1 MAIDPQICFKDSAKL
16 QLLET
21 PLLHIRLTSKLGQE
35 PLSIKK
41 FTTVFLKIFESFCL
55 FSGQNLLLLGHMMT
69 HFRGN
74 KKSGYTFKFLENGPF
89 FMRKRNHFNKTCDL
103 FKKSSITEIGK
114 NVILSISLTTCAVCN
129 LMSCARKTSFQDN
142 SLLQSLFFCIAYSD
156 KISARTLHTLKH
168 SCISFLYFEKID
180 IS

>member
-1 MAIDPQICFKDSAKL
+1 MSDISDIFSQDNMHYCFVAFMSACMACMKIMVADPQICFKDSAKL

-21 PLLHIRLTSKLGQE
+21 PLLHIKLTSKLGQE
-35 PLSIKK
+35 PQSIKK
-41 FTTVFLKIFESFCL
+41 FMTVFLKIFESFCL

-103 FKKSSITEIGK
+103 F
-114 NVILSISLTTCAVCN
+114 
-129 LMSCARKTSFQDN
+129 RK
-142 SLLQSLFFCIAYSD
+142 
-156 KISARTLHTLKH
+156 
-168 SCISFLYFEKID
+168 
-180 IS
+180 

>member
-1 MAIDPQICFKDSAKL
+1 MHYCFVAFMRACMACMKIMVADPQICFKDSAKL

-21 PLLHIRLTSKLGQE
+21 PLLHIKLTSKLGQE
-35 PLSIKK
+35 PQSIKK
-41 FTTVFLKIFESFCL
+41 FMTVFLKIFESFCL

-103 FKKSSITEIGK
+103 FRKSSITEIGK
-114 NVILSISLTTCAVCN
+114 
-129 LMSCARKTSFQDN
+129 MSFYQN
-142 SLLQSLFFCIAYSD
+142 
-156 KISARTLHTLKH
+156 H
-168 SCISFLYFEKID
+168 
-180 IS
+180 

>member
-1 MAIDPQICFKDSAKL
+1 MANDPQICFKDSAKL

-21 PLLHIRLTSKLGQE
+21 PLLHIKLTSKLGQE
-35 PLSIKK
+35 PQSIKK
-41 FTTVFLKIFESFCL
+41 FMTVFLKIFESFCL

-103 FKKSSITEIGK
+103 FIKSSITEIGK
-114 NVILSISLTTCAVCN
+114 
-129 LMSCARKTSFQDN
+129 MSFFQN
-142 SLLQSLFFCIAYSD
+142 
-156 KISARTLHTLKH
+156 H
-168 SCISFLYFEKID
+168 
-180 IS
+180 